1 MSSMG
6 IECTPAR
13 LTLHSHRNLLSL
25 AAMAVMVKEAFTE
38 YLAKHTI

>member
-1 MSSMG
+1 MSRMG

-13 LTLHSHRNLLSL
+13 LTLHSRRNLLSS

-38 YLAKHTI
+38 YPAKNTI

>member
-1 MSSMG
+1 MSRMG

-13 LTLHSHRNLLSL
+13 LTVHSRRNLLSS

-38 YLAKHTI
+38 YPAKHTI